1 MGNEFYNSSG
11 NATVLFPAL
20 KEFSLLGLDGLEEWM
35 VPGGQVFPCL
45 EKLWIKHCG
54 KLKSI
59 PICRL
64 SSLVEFEIIGC
75 DELRYLSGEFE
86 GFMSLQLLRIDN
98 CSKLAS
104 IPNVQHCT
112 TLVELSIWN
121 CPELISI
128 PGDFRELRYS
138 LKKLRVWVFKLR
150 SLPRGLQ
157 CCASLEELE
166 IYDSEELIHINDLQE
181 LSSLQRLS
189 IKDCD
194 KLTSFD
200 WHGLLQLCSL
210 VYFGIIGCRS
220 LSYFPEDCL
229 GGLAQLKIENR
240 WFLRGAGGF
249 SNRSCKLNQTPERIP

>member
-1 MGNEFYNSSG
+1 M
-11 NATVLFPAL
+11 VL
-20 KEFSLLGLDGLEEWM
+20 KNGWY
-35 VPGGQVFPCL
+35 QVVKYFL
-45 EKLWIKHCG
+45 V
-54 KLKSI
+54 LKS
-59 PICRL
+59 CGL
-64 SSLVEFEIIGC
+64 SIVESWKAFRYEFEIIGC

-157 CCASLEELE
+157 
-166 IYDSEELIHINDLQE
+166 IYNAAHL
-181 LSSLQRLS
+181 
-189 IKDCD
+189 
-194 KLTSFD
+194 
-200 WHGLLQLCSL
+200 
-210 VYFGIIGCRS
+210 
-220 LSYFPEDCL
+220 
-229 GGLAQLKIENR
+229 
-240 WFLRGAGGF
+240 
-249 SNRSCKLNQTPERIP
+249 